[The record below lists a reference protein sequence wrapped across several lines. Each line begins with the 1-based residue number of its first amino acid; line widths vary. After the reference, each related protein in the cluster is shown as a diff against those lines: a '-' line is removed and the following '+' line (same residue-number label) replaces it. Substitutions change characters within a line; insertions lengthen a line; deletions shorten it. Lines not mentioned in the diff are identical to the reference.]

1 MEFFWGV
8 GGGGGGNDISL
19 KNAPRFGPSLT
30 TNRLKANAP
39 VDSYK
44 LLHKKQCRTLLTAAH

>member
-1 MEFFWGV
+1 MEFF
-8 GGGGGGNDISL
+8 GGWGGGGNDISL